1 MHAVALYLREIRTTA
16 RLTQSEAADRVGIH
30 SKTVERWEAGKHEP
44 PASELAA
51 YVRAIGG
58 EVGELMRRL
67 VGDDLLLTDDDTTWF
82 ARLSPDQK
90 RKARALL
97 DAAEGRLQRSE

>member
-1 MHAVALYLREIRTTA
+1 MQAVAAYLREIRATA
-16 RLTQSEAADRVGIH
+16 KLTQGEAAERVGIH

-58 EVGELMRRL
+58 EVGELLRRL
-67 VGDDLLLTDDDTTWF
+67 VGEEPPMTDADLAWF
-82 ARLSPDQK
+82 AGLSPEQK
-90 RKARALL
+90 RRVRALL
-97 DAAEGRLQRSE
+97 DAAEGRL

>member
-1 MHAVALYLREIRTTA
+1 MQAVGVYLRGLRDD
-16 RLTQSEAADRVGIH
+16 RKLTQAEAAALIGVS

-51 YVRAIGG
+51 YVKVLGG
-58 EVGELMRRL
+58 EVAEAVRRLLGELP
-67 VGDDLLLTDDDTTWF
+67 LTDADTEWF
-82 ARLSPDQK
+82 ASLSPEQK

-97 DAAEGRLQRSE
+97 DVAEGRRERRG